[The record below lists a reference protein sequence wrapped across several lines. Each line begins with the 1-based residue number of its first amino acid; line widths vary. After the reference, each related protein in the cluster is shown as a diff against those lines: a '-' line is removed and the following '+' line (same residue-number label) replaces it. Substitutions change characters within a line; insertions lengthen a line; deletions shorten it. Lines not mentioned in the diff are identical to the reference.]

1 MYSCRPSELMGIHD
15 EYEAFCFD
23 EACGYIRMK
32 LENPE
37 DQDELKFRT
46 KYNSFTEMYR
56 NIERQGGM

>member
-1 MYSCRPSELMGIHD
+1 MGIHD

-37 DQDELKFRT
+37 DEDGLKFKT

-56 NIERQGGM
+56 NIERQEGM